1 MQCCIQAPGAGEA
14 RADNLVLHGLA
25 VQLGPDLR
33 VLYPMN
39 VLNFG
44 IAGELVANGPADPAH
59 LKLAGTI
66 RCAPLLLHD
75 APAGCGVCG
84 VCAQEQP
91 LGAGCRGCR
100 NRPSLLSE
108 AGGPDTALVIPSGV

>member
-1 MQCCIQAPGAGEA
+1 MWHRLQKQIVGTVDCHARPGEWCDVLVCAATQAPGAGEA

-44 IAGELVANGPADPAH
+44 IAGELVATGPADPAR

-66 RCAPLLLHD
+66 RCVPL
-75 APAGCGVCG
+75 
-84 VCAQEQP
+84 
-91 LGAGCRGCR
+91 RI
-100 NRPSLLSE
+100 LS
-108 AGGPDTALVIPSGV
+108 S

>member
-1 MQCCIQAPGAGEA
+1 MHQYVHNEGCGVTLWVCHDQAPSAGEA

-44 IAGELVANGPADPAH
+44 IAGELVATGPADPAR

-66 RCAPLLLHD
+66 RCGFPPRILLHD
-75 APAGCGVCG
+75 TSPF
-84 VCAQEQP
+84 
-91 LGAGCRGCR
+91 
-100 NRPSLLSE
+100 SF
-108 AGGPDTALVIPSGV
+108 